1 MKHVTNTKDFVLF
14 VKSCKEWLLK
24 FGVTE
29 WRIDYEHDDLPNNAT
44 RGWVNFSVT
53 GRWAVIG
60 LAKNWGDEDEVTI
73 ARIKETAF
81 HEVQELILSRL
92 AVSPFDRSV
101 DEERITEEVHIVIRR
116 WENFVK
122 SIGVL

>member
-29 WRIDYEHDDLPNNAT
+29 WRIDYEHDDLPFNST